1 VSLTGCHWRGCWL
14 EYLNTV
20 SLPAILARSSAA
32 VVSPQRQY
40 LVAWHCLASAC
51 AAAIS
56 AWGQA
61 PRYPVPRRIRRFMP
75 VRRRQQIPH
84 IGKQIAL
91 PYPFAGLVIFT
102 KHDQR
107 FDK

>member
-1 VSLTGCHWRGCWL
+1 MAGMSQHRFAAGNIGQTLGRGG
-14 EYLNTV
+14 
-20 SLPAILARSSAA
+20 LAATPVFGGMALSGQLLRGGDLG
-32 VVSPQRQY
+32 R
-40 LVAWHCLASAC
+40 
-51 AAAIS
+51 
-56 AWGQA
+56 GQA
-61 PRYPVPRRIRRFMP
+61 PCYPVPRRIRRFMP

-91 PYPFAGLVIFT
+91 PYPFASLVVFT